1 MNTHFV
7 IIGNGAAGY
16 RAAKALRRAD
26 ADAQVSVFSDE
37 RYPFYLRRQLGDYL
51 SGSLTLEEVI
61 FQSRNAYRRER
72 IDLFL
77 MTRITGLDPADHVV
91 TFASGPPVRYDRLL
105 LATGTRPVLPPIPG
119 RALEGVATFDT
130 LTEASALR
138 SSLRAVERAVVLRE
152 GIIGL
157 SLAESLVARGVEV
170 TQLMPGDRFWP
181 EMLDEAASRRIETLL
196 EDQGVRLAR
205 SATPRRITGT
215 DGRCDGVEMT
225 DGRSVPADVVACG
238 CRRQPA
244 IDLAE
249 EAGLEVGF
257 GIRIDDGYRTSAPD
271 IWAAGDVAEPTSGP
285 LTGEAAVFC
294 WQRAWAQGERAAA
307 CMLDRHAEPPREAV
321 RIRTNV
327 FGSDLVVLGQGHLPA
342 GGDVEVDDRPE
353 GPDIYRR
360 LVYRRDRLVGALVL
374 GTGETVAELNALVTE
389 EADRD
394 TVEAALSAPAES
406 DADAADRVPSTF
418 ARHCPICAAELV
430 VHRGTAAGAVLTCPA
445 CNTDLIVRWDGRGGW
460 IEILRP

>member
-51 SGSLTLEEVI
+51 SGSLSLEEVI

-77 MTRITGLDPADHVV
+77 MTRITGLDPAEHRV

-119 RALEGVATFDT
+119 RALDGVATFDT

-138 SSLRAVERAVVLRE
+138 SSLRAVQRAVILRE
-152 GIIGL
+152 GVIGL

-170 TQLMPGDRFWP
+170 TQLIPGDRFWP
-181 EMLDEAASRRIETLL
+181 EMLDEAAGRRVETVL

-205 SATPRRITGT
+205 SATPRCITGA

-225 DGRSVPADVVACG
+225 DGRSVPADLVACG

-244 IDLAE
+244 VSLAE
-249 EAGLEVGF
+249 EGGLEVGF
-257 GIRIDDGYRTSAPD
+257 GVRIDDAYRTSAPD
-271 IWAAGDVAEPTSGP
+271 IWAAGDVTEPTSGP
-285 LTGEAAVFC
+285 VTGEAAVFC
-294 WQRAWAQGERAAA
+294 WQRAWAQGERAADA
-307 CMLDRHAEPPREAV
+307 MLDRPTDPPREAV
-321 RIRTNV
+321 RLRTSV
-327 FGSDLVVLGQGHLPA
+327 FGHDVAVIGQAHLPVGQG
-342 GGDVEVDDRPE
+342 VEAETRHQPP
-353 GPDIYRR
+353 GIYRR
-360 LVYRRDRLVGALVL
+360 LVYRGGRLVGAIVL
-374 GTGETVAELNALVTE
+374 GTGETVPELNALVTE
-389 EADRD
+389 GAGRED
-394 TVEAALSAPAES
+394 VEAALALPEEA
-406 DADAADRVPSTF
+406 DADAADRVPRTF

-445 CNTDLIVRWDGRGGW
+445 CSTDLVVRWDGRRGW
-460 IEILRP
+460 VEIARP